1 MELPEIESPWYEGF
15 FEGVTLDLWERACS
29 MEQTLVECDLL
40 ESLLEP
46 SAGARLLDVP
56 CGLGRHLLELDQRG
70 YEVTGV
76 DLSSEAIERVE
87 AKVKARGVEVGLKLG
102 DMRKIRSDELFD
114 GAYCLGNSFGYFDY
128 QGSVDFLKAVSQA
141 LKPKAGFVLD
151 TGMAAESILPNL
163 DEKNWVELG
172 DLIFLIENEYCV
184 SESRLDTRFTF
195 VRQGTTQVRRAYHH
209 VFTVSEIRRMLEE
222 AGLTLKGLFSSTDQ
236 EPYSV
241 GDPNLIVF
249 AVKA

>member
-1 MELPEIESPWYEGF
+1 MQPSEIESTWYEGF

-29 MEQTLVECDLL
+29 KEQTLAECDLL

-70 YEVTGV
+70 YQVTGV
-76 DLSSEAIERVE
+76 DLSKEAIERVD
-87 AKVKARGVEVGLKLG
+87 AKAKSQGVDVELKLG
-102 DMRKIRSDELFD
+102 DMREIQTEDPFD

-128 QGSVDFLKAVSQA
+128 RSSVDFLKAVSQS
-141 LKPKAGFVLD
+141 LKPKSGFVLD

-172 DLIFLIENEYCV
+172 DLIFLIENEYRV
-184 SESRLDTRFTF
+184 SESRLDTRFIF
-195 VRQGTTQVRRAYHH
+195 VHQGTTQVKLAYHY
-209 VFTVSEIRRMLEE
+209 VFTVSELKRMLEE
-222 AGLTLKGLFSSTDQ
+222 AGLELIGLFSSTDQ
-236 EPYSV
+236 EPFSV
-241 GDPNLIVF
+241 GDPNLILF